1 MVSSQELLEKY
12 RAEAKEAQGNP
23 ANPEQTNAETE
34 TTTPTEAAT
43 PTGTDV
49 VADATPETGNDGK
62 APANDNGEA
71 PEKGRAETDDSW
83 KRTQTSF
90 EKRLHRQERS
100 HRRQVSE
107 LEAKIA
113 ELEKQLK
120 AKEPKLE
127 REDFPSAKAY
137 EDYRLEELKKSI
149 LADNEKRQKEMEAAA
164 ARKAEADRKLDAVFK
179 TPEAKADFQETLG
192 EFVEDNGEWLSSEE
206 GQLYQ
211 EIIDQSKVGLI
222 MAMAIAKNSAVTEQ
236 MKGWSKDMLY
246 HRLSEF
252 EAALLQKASQKQT
265 AEAKPNNTP
274 AEPTTKGIPS
284 TGAVGKTQTPTTF
297 NARDWLK
304 KNRPERYK

>member
-12 RAEAKEAQGNP
+12 RAAEKAEKGEP
-23 ANPEQTNAETE
+23 VNPEQTNTETE
-34 TTTPTEAAT
+34 TTTPTETAT
-43 PTGTDV
+43 PADANV
-49 VADATPETGNDGK
+49 VADATPTKTDDK
-62 APANDNGEA
+62 APAPSGEA
-71 PEKGRAETDDSW
+71 PEKGKAETDDPW

-100 HRRQVSE
+100 HRRQVDE
-107 LEAKIA
+107 LNAKIA

-120 AKEPKLE
+120 AKEVKLE

-149 LADNEKRQKEMEAAA
+149 IADNEKRQKEMEAAA

-222 MAMAIAKNSAVTEQ
+222 MAMAIAKNPAVTEQ

-252 EAALLQKASQKQT
+252 EAALLQKAAQKQT